1 MFKTRCAVLFGCTKT
16 IFAPIT
22 LYLVLD
28 LMPLNGEELFYF
40 IIGYILGTRV
50 SSYTSTPS

>member
-1 MFKTRCAVLFGCTKT
+1 MIESGLLFGCTKT